1 MKKKKKKEK
10 KKNYQYL
17 RNEQATKYIVIM
29 AFFGLTALGPQNA
42 FAAAARSSRNIQIFE
57 EDDFAGAWE
66 KVIGQRREFA
76 PASEMGKVLKTL
88 FRGPIPPSDQPHI
101 EQALD
106 DARMSFETPDSIQF
120 DHYMSIMM
128 KLKYEAEIEEKMN
141 EGRPRPSDAC
151 EFWSSSQFEE
161 SFRKHQRMKINC
173 DEKQFL
179 PLTST
184 QELGWGKQ
192 ELHPPKFPRG
202 GSEITKFA
210 AELVKSGVYY

>member
-1 MKKKKKKEK
+1 
-10 KKNYQYL
+10 
-17 RNEQATKYIVIM
+17 M

-42 FAAAARSSRNIQIFE
+42 FASAARSSRNIQIFE
-57 EDDFAGAWE
+57 EENFEAAWD
-66 KVIGQRREFA
+66 KIIGHRREFA
-76 PASEMGKVLKTL
+76 PANEMGNVLKYL

-101 EQALD
+101 EQALE
-106 DARMSFETPDSIQF
+106 DARMSFETPNTISF
-120 DHYMSIMM
+120 GHYMSIMM
-128 KLKYEAEIEEKMN
+128 TLKEQAEREERLN

-151 EFWSSSQFEE
+151 EFVSSAQFEE
-161 SFRKHQRMKINC
+161 SFRRHQRMKVNC

-210 AELVKSGVYY
+210 AELVKSGVFY

>member
-1 MKKKKKKEK
+1 MVDGRGLKDRRTFYNRKD
-10 KKNYQYL
+10 
-17 RNEQATKYIVIM
+17 TM

-42 FAAAARSSRNIQIFE
+42 FASAARSSRNLQIFE
-57 EDDFAGAWE
+57 DSDFAAAWDKVVGPGRAFAQAKDMGA
-66 KVIGQRREFA
+66 
-76 PASEMGKVLKTL
+76 VLKAL

-101 EQALD
+101 ESALE
-106 DARMSFETPDSIQF
+106 DARMEFDTPDTIRF
-120 DHYMSIMM
+120 EHFMDIM
-128 KLKYEAEIEEKMN
+128 LRLRDQADEEERQN

-151 EFWSSSQFEE
+151 EFTSSSQFEE
-161 SFRKHQRMKINC
+161 SFRRHQRMKVNC

-179 PLTST
+179 PLTCT

-192 ELHPPKFPRG
+192 ELQPPKFPRG